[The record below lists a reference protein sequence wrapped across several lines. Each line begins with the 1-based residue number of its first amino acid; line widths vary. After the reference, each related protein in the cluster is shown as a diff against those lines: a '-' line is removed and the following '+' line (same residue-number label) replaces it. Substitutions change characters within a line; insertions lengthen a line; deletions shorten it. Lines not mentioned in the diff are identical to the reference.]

1 MKIRTGL
8 EGRKGRIEL
17 VPILDV
23 IFQVLVFFMYSTLF
37 STSQRSVDIR
47 LPEGK
52 GDTIKTALT
61 IVIDRNDRIS
71 LGEKSLTLETA
82 AGEVAAALA
91 VLPSGTPVVIRADRE
106 ARLGTGV
113 SLLSR
118 LHEVGITSLSFETD
132 GSS

>member
-17 VPILDV
+17 VPLLDV

-132 GSS
+132 CSS

>member
-17 VPILDV
+17 IPLLDV

-47 LPEGK
+47 LPEGM
-52 GDTIKTALT
+52 GVAVKTALT

-71 LGEKSLTLETA
+71 LDGKPLTLETA
-82 AGEVAAALA
+82 GGEVAAALEG
-91 VLPSGTPVVIRADRE
+91 LPSGTPVVIRADRE

>member
-17 VPILDV
+17 VPLLDV